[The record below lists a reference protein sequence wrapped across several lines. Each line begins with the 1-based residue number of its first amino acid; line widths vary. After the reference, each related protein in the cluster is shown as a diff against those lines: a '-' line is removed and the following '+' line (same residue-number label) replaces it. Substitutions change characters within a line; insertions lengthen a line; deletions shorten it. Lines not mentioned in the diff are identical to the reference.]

1 MDTEEITNTINTIN
15 TTNSI
20 NLFKLYSEDGITNSI
35 NVKNNI
41 NKLLILLEENSKKLE
56 EIDKDIDENN
66 IYIGKGGSGKGQFIY
81 SNSNSNPFFNYNP
94 NPNPNPNPNFNP
106 NSNSFSNSNPFFFDN
121 NLSRQDSINSN
132 YTDKS
137 NSSDESLKFD
147 NDNNLS
153 DSNYS
158 QQSSNLSRQ
167 YSNYTDKSHSSD
179 ESLKFDND
187 NNLSDSNYSQQSYD
201 KTFESPNTV
210 TANSPNRALPQEQ
223 TNIIQPVKLFSETNN
238 KMDDNES
245 DNKMDDNES
254 DNKMDDAELF
264 NKIETAY
271 TFNVV
276 DLMPNDGLKGI
287 INSFF
292 YNNVSEVKELS
303 QLIDDISINIDYT
316 TKNNLESPIE
326 ENKHITNLEILDE
339 LMSNIDNCNSIIS
352 SRTLLNNKLSTIK
365 KIYSLMGLYL
375 NIFTNLTNNE
385 LYDVYIINAYK
396 YYNFTSIYYSLSV
409 IFPVEFF
416 LFDCDN
422 KYLENQEK
430 NKFKIILNLLIEILN
445 NSYDSSYNKDL
456 LFIINKLNTF
466 NKSINFLDERQQFLI
481 NKYLIDTTDDLS
493 MLEDGKR
500 KKDDEEA
507 DISNNEGPENTNR
520 PIAIKRHKSENN
532 NSDNEYINQNAGS
545 CEQIEQDNINPLL
558 RIKFLF
564 EWEHDFKGDRV
575 RNSLNISGDY
585 ELFNSGIYPTIKRR
599 WEQLV
604 NNDALKINK
613 NQNQNENNYDRQLF
627 NSLISKDKNEN
638 TYISTIINTLIAN
651 CNKQIT
657 NFSYLPIAEFKYTGE
672 MTNFFSEIFNY
683 YNNQLMCI
691 KPHDEW
697 DKEVHLYITSDN
709 TPIEQL
715 PEDKELGFNMQD
727 MKTVDNIGILMM
739 NHRKN
744 LNDIW
749 SKNVANKI
757 NNKDKVDALFSLDFK
772 TAIKPLYYQAKSPNL
787 ELKTPASLIDPVTTG
802 TFDLQDGLNIKQD
815 DKYLN
820 DTNINE
826 AIKLASLYGINQL
839 MNVWVNNKQF
849 VKNYQFIYPNQNQNQ
864 TNGIKF
870 YTSYDNS
877 ENNSFEWCVGDS
889 TVNVIANAL
898 VNLYKPKDKRVS
910 DARYDRLYKIVSIIS
925 NIPVPIISNIPVS
938 AAEEQSNIDFMT
950 ILSFLKS
957 CGDEYQRLTCEFF
970 NYLFDENKHSF
981 LAEYIPDNPNL
992 FNVNSQSAAEL
1003 GVNEE
1008 TKIQKLKK
1016 LQINLLQTLN
1026 QNVFLLTKDR
1036 ILIGESIEKNTPIY
1050 TYLQSPHAKF
1060 YDDIEKTTFFYEL
1073 TKKINLPNLSN
1084 LTRKASGI
1092 LTNRKEFFNLKT
1104 QVDYFDYKIKNNKK
1118 ILNIISQ
1125 ISKKLGIS
1133 SDEEREIINIID
1145 NLPTINIRT
1154 IRLTMGEN
1162 DPGKQLYDIEQ
1173 NYMNLLF
1180 QFSCNKI
1187 DEIELFLNKIP
1198 KNEHTQQRIMKMYRA
1213 IEELRDLYNCNELKD
1228 FKVNNSG
1235 LIGNVTGN
1243 IDSDAYKNYE
1253 KKNLEYIEIQNNK
1266 IAILSKF
1273 LLGLEYYNTNSY
1285 ISDNDAYLIVLNN
1298 EINKAI
1304 SQTLNISM
1312 LDIIKIKSGQV
1323 IPTTLSGLKNVI
1335 SYIMDEPHIVNKLFY
1350 LHDIATNNA
1359 IQKLFTYISNLND
1372 IIKIFNKT
1380 TKVDN
1385 NIEFIQKIIPNIIQK
1400 YEDYINKLKK
1410 ENPKFKQGIIKTIK
1424 DLYQAEILKSER
1436 GRRER
1441 TTSNIKTDD
1450 EVELEAIVENI
1461 REFQYNLNQVKQE
1474 LQSIEQIIFKTAD
1487 EEYKQYISSIPPNSK
1502 VKKQKQLKDFIKKY
1516 KNNTI
1521 EISEL
1526 DKLIKDLNSKIEKQT
1541 KKEAALL
1548 VKISNK
1554 PKQLSIQTYEE
1565 LLNILN
1571 NNKIN
1576 ESLPNNLLMYDNFL
1590 SNEKTKNQSEGSSM
1604 ASEGSSASYGSSM
1617 ETEGS
1622 SASYGSSMETEGSS
1636 MASEGSSMETE
1647 GSNMASEGSS
1657 MASEGSNMDTGIGKG
1672 GSKKRKYTKMPKK
1685 TKRHKIYIKK
1695 RQTKLNKKQNKKKRN
1710 TKKRL

>member
-1 MDTEEITNTINTIN
+1 MDDAE
-15 TTNSI
+15 
-20 NLFKLYSEDGITNSI
+20 
-35 NVKNNI
+35 
-41 NKLLILLEENSKKLE
+41 
-56 EIDKDIDENN
+56 
-66 IYIGKGGSGKGQFIY
+66 SG
-81 SNSNSNPFFNYNP
+81 
-94 NPNPNPNPNFNP
+94 
-106 NSNSFSNSNPFFFDN
+106 
-121 NLSRQDSINSN
+121 
-132 YTDKS
+132 
-137 NSSDESLKFD
+137 
-147 NDNNLS
+147 
-153 DSNYS
+153 
-158 QQSSNLSRQ
+158 
-167 YSNYTDKSHSSD
+167 
-179 ESLKFDND
+179 
-187 NNLSDSNYSQQSYD
+187 
-201 KTFESPNTV
+201 
-210 TANSPNRALPQEQ
+210 
-223 TNIIQPVKLFSETNN
+223 N
-238 KMDDNES
+238 KMDDAES
-245 DNKMDDNES
+245 G
-254 DNKMDDAELF
+254 NKMDDAELF

-339 LMSNIDNCNSIIS
+339 LMSNINYCNSIIS
-352 SRTLLNNKLSTIK
+352 SKTSLNNKLSTIK

-375 NIFTNLTNNE
+375 NIFTNLTTNE
-385 LYDVYIINAYK
+385 LYYVYIINAYK

-422 KYLENQEK
+422 KYVENQEK

-445 NSYDSSYNKDL
+445 NSYNSSYNKDL

-500 KKDDEEA
+500 KKDDEGEEG
-507 DISNNEGPENTNR
+507 DISDDEGPENTNR
-520 PIAIKRHKSENN
+520 PIAIKRHKSENNNSDNEYINQNAEGEEGDISNNEGPENN

-613 NQNQNENNYDRQLF
+613 NQNQNENNNYDRQLF

-672 MTNFFSEIFNY
+672 MTKFFSEIFTY

-697 DKEVHLYITSDN
+697 NKEVHLYITSDN

-739 NHRKN
+739 NHRKQ

-749 SKNVANKI
+749 SKNVAN
-757 NNKDKVDALFSLDFK
+757 NEDKVGALFSSNFI
-772 TAIKPLYYQAKSPNL
+772 TAIKPLYYDAKSPNL

-802 TFDLQDGLNIKQD
+802 TFDLQDGLNIKQV
-815 DKYLN
+815 KEYLN
-820 DTNINE
+820 DSNINE

-849 VKNYQFIYPNQNQNQ
+849 VKNYKFIYPNQNQNQ

-898 VNLYKPKDKRVS
+898 VNLYKPKNKRVS

-925 NIPVPIISNIPVS
+925 NIPVP
-938 AAEEQSNIDFMT
+938 AAEEQNIINFMT

-970 NYLFDENKHSF
+970 NYLFDENKHKF
-981 LAEYIPDNPNL
+981 LAEYIPDNPGL

-1003 GVNEE
+1003 GVNNGTKLE
-1008 TKIQKLKK
+1008 TLKK
-1016 LQINLLQTLN
+1016 LQINLLQQLN

-1125 ISKKLGIS
+1125 ISKKLGIP

-1145 NLPTINIRT
+1145 NLPTLNIRT

-1180 QFSCNKI
+1180 QFNCNKI

-1198 KNEHTQQRIMKMYRA
+1198 KNEHTQSRITQMYRD
-1213 IEELRDLYNCNELKD
+1213 IEELRRLYNCNELKD

-1253 KKNLEYIEIQNNK
+1253 KKNLEYIETQENK

-1323 IPTTLSGLKNVI
+1323 IPTTLSGLKNII
-1335 SYIMDEPHIVNKLFY
+1335 SYIMDEPHIVNRLFY

-1372 IIKIFNKT
+1372 IIKIFNET
-1380 TKVDN
+1380 TKVYNN

-1450 EVELEAIVENI
+1450 EVELEVIVENI

-1571 NNKIN
+1571 NNEIN

-1590 SNEKTKNQSEGSSM
+1590 SNEKTKIQS
-1604 ASEGSSASYGSSM
+1604 
-1617 ETEGS
+1617 
-1622 SASYGSSMETEGSS
+1622 EGSS

-1647 GSNMASEGSS
+1647 GSSMASEGSNMASEGSSMASEGSS

-1695 RQTKLNKKQNKKKRN
+1695 RQTKLNKKQNKKKRY